1 MQVTQLAIIGAGT
14 AGLTAA
20 AIAAAR
26 GVTVLVIEDLAPG
39 GQIATVER
47 IRNMPGFPEGIGGY
61 ELGPLLQQQAEAA
74 GAEFLFDTVERIV
87 PDEAGFVIHGS
98 ENTIRAGAVILA
110 MGSRR
115 RTLDV
120 PGERELEGRG
130 VSHCASC
137 DGHFFRGK
145 NVVVAGGG
153 DSAFDEAE
161 ILAEHAGQ
169 VTILYRSARPKAQAA
184 TVARVSALANVR
196 LLPETQIS
204 AIEGAGEVERLVLE
218 GPAGHIVAPAAGLF
232 VYTGL
237 VPRSEWLG
245 DLVATDARG
254 AILADGSFQTSCPG
268 LFVAGDL
275 RSGATAMLAS
285 VAGDGTAAAIAAVA
299 HIQAM
304 ARAPMEV
311 L

>member
-1 MQVTQLAIIGAGT
+1 MQVTELAIIGAGT

-26 GVTVLVIEDLAPG
+26 GVSVLVIEHLAPG
-39 GQIATVER
+39 GQIATVEK

-61 ELGPLLQQQAEAA
+61 ELGPLLQQQAEEA
-74 GAEFLFDTVERIV
+74 GCEFLFDTAERIV
-87 PDEAGFVIHGS
+87 PDDAGFAIHGS
-98 ENTIRAGAVILA
+98 ETMVRATAVILA
-110 MGSRR
+110 MGSQRR
-115 RTLDV
+115 ILDV
-120 PGERELEGRG
+120 PGEKAFEGRG

-145 NVVVAGGG
+145 AVVVAGGG

-161 ILAEHAGQ
+161 VLAEHAGQ
-169 VTILYRSARPKAQAA
+169 VTILYRGAQPRAQAA
-184 TVARVSALANVR
+184 TVARVSALPNVR
-196 LLPETQIS
+196 LLPQTEIR

-218 GPAGHIVAPAAGLF
+218 GPAGRSVEPAAGLF

-237 VPRSEWLG
+237 VPRSELAAG
-245 DLVATDARG
+245 LAALDARG
-254 AILADGSFQTSCPG
+254 AIQADGGFQTTCPG

-275 RSGATAMLAS
+275 RSGATSLLAS
-285 VAGDGTAAAIAAVA
+285 LAGDGAAAAIAAVD
-299 HIQAM
+299 HIRAT
-304 ARAPMEV
+304 ARIPMET